1 MLNEGRGRSPR
12 LSLQIIN
19 IKKNKMKSKIIVFVM
34 MMFIAVS
41 SLQAQATR
49 RTPEERAKQSVD
61 RMNDSLKLNTKQHT
75 EAQAALSQFYMAQ
88 DQLRSGLEPG
98 VRPERTAVEKLV
110 EIRDGKLKLILTE
123 AQFAK
128 YKELD
133 AAMRQRSQRPPGQ

>member
-1 MLNEGRGRSPR
+1 
-12 LSLQIIN
+12 
-19 IKKNKMKSKIIVFVM
+19 MKSKIIVFVM

-61 RMNDSLKLNTKQHT
+61 RMNDSLKLNATQQT

-88 DQLRSGLEPG
+88 DQLRAGLEPG
-98 VRPERTAVEKLV
+98 ARPDRTAVDKLV
-110 EIRDGKLKLILTE
+110 AIRDGKLKLVLTE
-123 AQFAK
+123 AQFVR